1 MQPSFEGR
9 DPSAAAAPKWN
20 AWLGPSY
27 GWCRASCRGARAR
40 CCRTVSR
47 SPPLAGAMHS
57 GTALVTAWADY
68 AGIGLTAPTLLAA
81 VANAA

>member
-1 MQPSFEGR
+1 
-9 DPSAAAAPKWN
+9 
-20 AWLGPSY
+20 
-27 GWCRASCRGARAR
+27 
-40 CCRTVSR
+40 
-47 SPPLAGAMHS
+47 MHS